1 MNSNTCLSCAVVR
14 GIRKTLGGVILETAS
29 FHAHQDV
36 AYPIPGLVILAAKRH
51 VKCLDELT
59 HSEAVEF
66 IAVAQRIRAEQ
77 RRVLDVEHVYFFY
90 NEDTTH
96 HFHLWMVPRYEW
108 MKAFGRSVESIRPA
122 LIHARDH
129 MNSPQELAV
138 TLRNVEALRSALTG
152 SSANETRWV
161 P

>member
-1 MNSNTCLSCAVVR
+1 MNCLSCAVV
-14 GIRKTLGGVILETAS
+14 LGVRETPGGTILETPH

-36 AYPIPGLVILAAKRH
+36 SYPIPGLVILAAKRH

-59 HSEAVEF
+59 TDESVEF
-66 IAVAQRIRAEQ
+66 VALARRIRAAQ
-77 RRVLDVEHVYFFY
+77 RMTLNVEHVYFFY

-108 MKAFGRSVESIRPA
+108 MKSFGRSIESVRPV
-122 LIHARDH
+122 LVHARDR

-138 TLRNVEALRSALTG
+138 VINGVEALRNALAT
-152 SSANETRWV
+152 SVAR